1 MDDIKIV
8 PIKRLD
14 TLAGNKV
21 DRERASKS
29 ADIRKAYEIALSLQ
43 RDDF

>member
-21 DRERASKS
+21 DRERTSKS
-29 ADIRKAYEIALSLQ
+29 ADIREAYEIALSLQ